1 MERKGGQSSSLE
13 IETIKKMN
21 NVDSTSRKLSWIAIA
36 FSLIALAV
44 SFSGANEET
53 SIGDTLTVI
62 SLLVTVLVGWNILNY
77 MQFKDSMTKIA
88 REEVKSVTEDYKA
101 VLNGLTM
108 LNGKNAIL
116 TGNFAYLIDNSFDA
130 LRKIVMCK
138 DEELSG
144 FAIDYV
150 MDFIHELSQAKKAK
164 ILKGKREEYIYI
176 LGNISHKHKA
186 SIMRVLEEAEETEPG
201 EIDRT
206 IGKMSEK
213 DIDEQCK

>member
-1 MERKGGQSSSLE
+1 MKN
-13 IETIKKMN
+13 I
-21 NVDSTSRKLSWIAIA
+21 DSTSRKLSWIAIVL
-36 FSLIALAV
+36 SVIALV
-44 SFSGANEET
+44 MSFSGANEKT
-53 SIGDTLTVI
+53 SIGDALTI
-62 SLLVTVLVGWNILNY
+62 LSLLVTVLVGWNILNY

-116 TGNFAYLIDNSFDA
+116 TGDFAYLIDNSFDA
-130 LRKIVMCK
+130 LRKIIKCK

-150 MDFIHELSQAKKAK
+150 MDFIHEVSLEGEAK
-164 ILKGKREEYIYI
+164 ILKGKRKEYIYI
-176 LGNISHKHKA
+176 LGDINHKHKD
-186 SIMRVLEEAEETEPG
+186 SIIRFLEEAEETEPG